1 MSCGHVVFGKQD
13 SAAIDLSVIVAGK
26 NTIGFVIKGESRHD
40 YSGYSVSSAGDVNGD
55 GLDDLIIGANS
66 ANPSGKIKA
75 GKSYVV
81 FGKQGTDPI
90 ELSAIVAGTG
100 GFVINGESAKD
111 YSGYSVSSAGDVHGD
126 GSSAVML
133 LALITMSSL
142 PTPALNTSIP
152 PLPKKDNTS
161 VIELSA
167 IAAGT
172 GGFVIKGESANDYSG
187 YSVSSAGDVNGD
199 GLDDLIVGAY
209 GANPN
214 GKSHAGKSYVIFG
227 KTDTDAIYLSKLGD
241 ESKYTIDYLGD
252 KNANTLTGTT
262 KNEIFV
268 AGAGNDTL
276 IGNGGMDV
284 FNAGVGNDNKATN
297 TRDNV

>member
-1 MSCGHVVFGKQD
+1 VGTREAKSYIVFGKQDTNTIELSIIAVGTSTGGFVISGESMRNHARFSVSSAGDVNGDGLDDLIIGADSAGKSYVVFGKQD

-111 YSGYSVSSAGDVHGD
+111 YSGYSVSSAGDV
-126 GSSAVML
+126 
-133 LALITMSSL
+133 
-142 PTPALNTSIP
+142 
-152 PLPKKDNTS
+152 
-161 VIELSA
+161 
-167 IAAGT
+167 
-172 GGFVIKGESANDYSG
+172 
-187 YSVSSAGDVNGD
+187 NGD

-209 GANPN
+209 G
-214 GKSHAGKSYVIFG
+214 
-227 KTDTDAIYLSKLGD
+227 D
-241 ESKYTIDYLGD
+241 
-252 KNANTLTGTT
+252 
-262 KNEIFV
+262 
-268 AGAGNDTL
+268 
-276 IGNGGMDV
+276 
-284 FNAGVGNDNKATN
+284 
-297 TRDNV
+297 